1 MNTSSTVAA
10 AAPDFTAAA
19 DLHQH
24 DAPAQHAPLA
34 EAKEL
39 LARTA
44 QEIKGRRLAPRAT
57 YRVQL
62 HAGFTFQQA
71 ASVAGYLADLGISD
85 CYASPYLK
93 AAPGSTHGYDITDHS
108 KLNPEIGTPE
118 DHDAWMQALRQHGLG
133 LVMDVV
139 PNHMGILGNENLWWN
154 DVLENG
160 QASPHAQFFDIDWTA
175 PTRPEN
181 RGRVLLPLL
190 GDLFGEILERGELR
204 LVREGGAFFVQYHDN
219 RFPLD
224 PGSYGVV
231 LEPATEAIKTALGAS
246 HEAVL
251 EFQSV
256 LTAIRNLPAH
266 TETDPGPIAE
276 RHREKEVIKRR
287 IGTLAAGQPAIEVAI
302 GGVLDRLNG
311 SPGDPRSFDAL
322 DSLLASQPYRLAY
335 WRVAQD
341 EINYRRFFDV
351 DSLAALRID
360 REDVFRATHALVL
373 QIVAHNGV
381 TGLRIDHP
389 DGLLDPKTYL
399 QRLQE
404 AFVLAVA
411 RKLHVESPEGQSIP
425 WDQIEPQVRQL
436 LKRPEDHP
444 ELARIYVVV
453 EKILAYDEPFPE
465 DWETQ
470 GTSGYDALN
479 RLGGLFVSTAGAAE
493 FTRRYRDWIGDQE
506 PFREIVREKKLLI
519 LEVSL
524 ASELHVLAYQLE
536 RIALRDRRSRD
547 FTQSAL
553 RNALREVIAS
563 FPVYRSYITGW
574 PVSPQ
579 DRALVDRAVRS
590 AMRRNPV
597 TSRAIFRFLRNVLV
611 DEVTPS
617 GSAPEDGPAP
627 AEFAGKFQQVT
638 APVMAKGLE
647 DTAHYVYNR
656 LVSLN
661 EVGGDPGR
669 FGLDPETVHRWNI
682 ERARRFPTALTPLST
697 HDTKRS
703 EDVRARISVLS
714 EVPDRWWSAVERWS
728 ELNHRHRLAIEE
740 REAPDPNEEYF
751 FYQNLLGAWPL
762 EELDEAGRNTFRDRM
777 RAYMAKSIHEAK
789 VHSSWQNPD
798 PDYDKA
804 IEQFVTAVL
813 DPETNP
819 VFLDDFLEFQRFA
832 SHHGMLGSLSQ
843 TLLKLTSPGVPDTY
857 QGTEIWDFS
866 LVDPDNRRPV
876 DYELRRALLASLI
889 SDSASPLEL
898 AANLIKNPADGRI
911 KLYVHYRAL
920 AARREMPELFSSGLY
935 QPAPTR
941 GQHQESLFGFL
952 RNDGA
957 HTAVIAVPRL
967 TTRLVEPGQM
977 PMGPEVW
984 KNTELELS
992 GVSPGV
998 VFHNVFTG
1006 EEIKASARQGTTV
1019 LPAGELFA
1027 AFPVAL
1033 LLGSTSL
1040 NLLEVPLT
1048 SLRPDHGSRDEYR
1061 SLQPGSNPW
1070 PGPRDGPESARQP
1083 TQLRRDPRASTAVR
1097 APKARFPSRR
1107 TSGAR

>member
-1 MNTSSTVAA
+1 MSTSSTVITATPNVAA
-10 AAPDFTAAA
+10 AVALHEQDAPTGHA
-19 DLHQH
+19 DLTY
-24 DAPAQHAPLA
+24 A
-34 EAKEL
+34 EKL

-44 QEIKGRRLAPRAT
+44 QEIKGRRSAPQAT
-57 YRVQL
+57 YRIQL

-71 ASVAGYLADLGISD
+71 ASIAGYLADLGISD

-160 QASPHAQFFDIDWTA
+160 QASPYAQFFDIDWTA

-181 RGRVLLPLL
+181 QGRVLLPFL

-204 LVREGGAFFVQYHDN
+204 LVREGGAFFVQYYES

-224 PGSYGVV
+224 PASYGAI
-231 LEPATEAIKTALGAS
+231 LEPATEAIKTALGAD
-246 HEAVL
+246 HEAVH
-251 EFQSV
+251 EFQSI

-266 TETDPGPIAE
+266 TETDPDRIVE
-276 RHREKEVIKRR
+276 RNREKEVIKRR
-287 IGTLAAGQPAIEVAI
+287 LGTLAEGQPAIKAAI
-302 GGVLDRLNG
+302 GVALDRLNG
-311 SPGDPRSFDAL
+311 SPGDPHSFDAL
-322 DSLLASQPYRLAY
+322 DLLLASQPYRLAY

-351 DSLAALRID
+351 CSLAALRSD
-360 REDVFRATHALVL
+360 REDVFRATHALL
-373 QIVAHNGV
+373 LEIVARYGA

-399 QRLQE
+399 QRLQQ

-411 RKLHVESPEGQSIP
+411 RKLHEESLRDQSIV
-425 WDQIEPQVRQL
+425 WDEIEPQIRQL
-436 LKRPEDHP
+436 LSRPEDRP
-444 ELARIYVVV
+444 ELARLYVVV
-453 EKILAYDEPFPE
+453 EKILAYDELFPP
-465 DWETQ
+465 DWDTQ

-479 RLGGLFVSTAGAAE
+479 RLGGLFVDGANAAE
-493 FTRRYRDWIGDQE
+493 FTNRYRDWIGDQT
-506 PFREIVREKKLLI
+506 PYREIVREKKLLI

-553 RNALREVIAS
+553 RSALREVIAS
-563 FPVYRSYITGW
+563 FPVYRSYITG
-574 PVSPQ
+574 SQISQQ
-579 DRALVDRAVRS
+579 DRALVERAVRS

-597 TSRAIFRFLRNVLV
+597 TSRAIFRFLRDVLLGQLSSRGGV
-611 DEVTPS
+611 S
-617 GSAPEDGPAP
+617 QDGLAP

-647 DTAHYVYNR
+647 DTTFYVYNR

-669 FGLDPETVHRWNI
+669 FGLDPEAVHRWNT
-682 ERARRFPTALTPLST
+682 ERAAKFPTALTPLST

-714 EVPDRWWSAVERWS
+714 EIPDRWWSAVERWS
-728 ELNHRHRLAIEE
+728 ELNQRHRRVIEE
-740 REAPDPNEEYF
+740 REAPDRNEEYF

-762 EELDEAGRNTFRDRM
+762 EVLDEAGRNTFNDRI

-804 IEQFVTAVL
+804 IEQFVMAVL
-813 DPETNP
+813 DPAVNRE
-819 VFLDDFLEFQRFA
+819 FLDDFLEFQRLV
-832 SHHGMLGSLSQ
+832 SHHGMIGSLSQ
-843 TLLKLTSPGVPDTY
+843 TLLKLASPGVPDTY

-876 DYELRRALLASLI
+876 DFDLRRRLLADLI
-889 SDSASPLEL
+889 ARSTQPLEL
-898 AANLIKNPADGRI
+898 TADLVKNPADGRI
-911 KLYVHYRAL
+911 KLYVHFRAL
-920 AARREMPELFSSGLY
+920 AARRDLPELFSIGTY
-935 QPAPTR
+935 QPALSR
-941 GQHQESLFGFL
+941 GLHQGSLFGFL
-952 RNDGA
+952 RHDGA
-957 HTAVIAVPRL
+957 RTAVIAVPRL

-977 PMGPEVW
+977 PLGPEVW
-984 KNTELELS
+984 NDTELELP
-992 GVSPGV
+992 GVSPGA
-998 VFHNVFTG
+998 VFQNIFTG
-1006 EEIKASARQGTTV
+1006 EKLKTSSRQGATI
-1019 LPAGELFA
+1019 LPAAELFA
-1027 AFPVAL
+1027 
-1033 LLGSTSL
+1033 G
-1040 NLLEVPLT
+1040 
-1048 SLRPDHGSRDEYR
+1048 
-1061 SLQPGSNPW
+1061 
-1070 PGPRDGPESARQP
+1070 
-1083 TQLRRDPRASTAVR
+1083 
-1097 APKARFPSRR
+1097 
-1107 TSGAR
+1107 